1 MKLGELLIL
10 LTFFGIG
17 SSLIVYSFN
26 DYLIARSI
34 GPNNTDV
41 ITVKSG
47 QPLKIDLGSS
57 PPLGQ
62 IAVTICNET
71 PSGPNCLP
79 LAVVASAPSITV
91 RMPIGYQPGP
101 ARLEV
106 SKVAKPYNRALFVIQ
121 LTIE

>member
-47 QPLKIDLGSS
+47 QPLKINIDNS
-57 PPLGQ
+57 PTGQ
-62 IAVTICNET
+62 IAISLCNET

-79 LAVVASAPSITV
+79 LAVVPSAPSITV

-106 SKVAKPYNRALFVIQ
+106 SRVAKPYNQELFTIQ